1 VDVPSSTEV
10 MEAAIT
16 ENASLGPTAQ
26 NSNFQCTSSICRI
39 LEAVMIPLNFKS
51 IKLNI
56 ANNYFLRYQKI

>member
-1 VDVPSSTEV
+1 